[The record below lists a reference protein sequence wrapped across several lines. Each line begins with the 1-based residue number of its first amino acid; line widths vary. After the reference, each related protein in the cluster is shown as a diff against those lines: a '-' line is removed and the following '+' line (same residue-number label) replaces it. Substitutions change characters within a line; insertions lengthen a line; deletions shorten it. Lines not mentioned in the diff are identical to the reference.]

1 MNLEIPQTNPRAN
14 YLSRKIE
21 IDQAIAKVMDS
32 GWYILGRE
40 VAAFEQEFAAYNDV
54 RSAVGVASG
63 TDAIQLSLRACGVG
77 PGDYVL
83 TVPHTAVAT
92 AAAISMV
99 GANPI
104 FVDIDRDVFTM
115 DPNYLEDAISKF
127 AGYPIKAVVP
137 VHIYGHPCDI
147 SAIVEIAKRHS
158 LFVVEDCAQSHGASW
173 NGKKT
178 GSFGHMAAFS
188 FYPTKNL
195 GALGDGGM
203 VVTGDREF
211 AERVRLLREYGWEQ
225 RYVSKIKGVNSRLDE
240 LQAAVL
246 RIKLRYLDVDNDHRR
261 RLAGLYQ
268 SFLAGSK
275 LELPQTKDSA
285 VHVFHQ
291 YVIRSSERDALRAF
305 LRSKGTET
313 LIHYPI
319 PVHKQ
324 PAYTGCLNGGEGLS
338 RSEEAAGKILSLPM
352 YPELTES
359 QVQTVA
365 MQILSFIDHQ

>member
-1 MNLEIPQTNPRAN
+1 MNLKIQQANPRAN
-14 YLSRKIE
+14 YLSRKTE
-21 IDQAIAKVMDS
+21 IDQAIARVLDS

-40 VAAFEQEFAAYNDV
+40 VSAFEQEFAAYLAV
-54 RSAVGVASG
+54 EFAVGVASG
-63 TDAIQLSLRACGVG
+63 TDAIHLSLRACGVG

-92 AAAISMV
+92 VAAISMV

-104 FVDIDRDVFTM
+104 FVDIDQDDFTM
-115 DPNYLEDAISKF
+115 DPSCLEDAISKF
-127 AGYPIKAVVP
+127 AGKPIKAVVP
-137 VHIYGHPCDI
+137 VHLYGHPSDI
-147 SAIVEIAKRHS
+147 STIVEIAKRHS
-158 LFVVEDCAQSHGASW
+158 LFVIEDCAQSHGALW
-173 NGKKT
+173 NGEKT

-203 VVTGDREF
+203 VVTGDRDL
-211 AERVRLLREYGWEQ
+211 AEGVRLLREYGWEQ

-261 RLAGLYQ
+261 RLASLYQ
-268 SFLAGSK
+268 NFLAGSK
-275 LELPQTKDSA
+275 LVLPKTKDRA

-313 LIHYPI
+313 LIHYPT

-324 PAYTGCLNGGEGLS
+324 PAYTGSLVGGGGLS
-338 RSEEAAGKILSLPM
+338 RSEEAASQILSLPM

-365 MQILSFIDHQ
+365 KQVLAFIDHQ